1 MLLLP
6 PAAGITVK
14 ASVVVRSENWRGLR
28 PWIVTVATPVAAV
41 ADAVSVKVEELI
53 VMLGANTAVTPLGKP
68 VAVSQTPTTTI
79 PPACVIFTVDVPLV
93 PC

>member
-1 MLLLP
+1 MGVWSTVESSSDVLLLP

-68 VAVSQTPTTTI
+68 VAVS
-79 PPACVIFTVDVPLV
+79 
-93 PC
+93 